1 MKNIL
6 FLALMGLIFASPLA
20 AADEKI
26 YANTEL
32 FTDPF
37 ADTITVEGGS
47 EWDGAYNIKLGGLYQ
62 SVDSGEAR
70 VSGAVITI
78 GTSLESGIKLKGRAA
93 VTGEG
98 LHGSL
103 YARRNGTISLE
114 AYCDHEYVPTS
125 RAIRRGI
132 DSTGCSLTAETPD
145 NKPLWGALTGDYHD
159 FSDGNR
165 RTMAAL
171 STRYKLSESFAIAH
185 RSRLLDYRLTV
196 PEYFSP
202 DTWHRHQVTLQYFGK
217 YARGSY
223 KLEAGPGLDFING
236 NRAEFGVISGAV
248 FYDYKKASLF
258 ARATH
263 QFGSDY
269 NYSQVSVGAS
279 IPF

>member
-1 MKNIL
+1 MKHIL
-6 FLALMGLIFASPLA
+6 LFAIAALTVASPLA
-20 AADEKI
+20 ATDEKA
-26 YANTEL
+26 YANADL

-37 ADTITVEGGS
+37 ADTLTIEGGG
-47 EWDGAYNIKLGGLYQ
+47 EWDGKFNVKVGGLYQ
-62 SVDSGEAR
+62 SVDSGEER
-70 VSGAVITI
+70 VSGAVVSI
-78 GTSLESGIKLKGRAA
+78 GTSLESGLKLKGRAA
-93 VTGEG
+93 ITNEG

-114 AYCDHEYVPTS
+114 AYCDHEYVATS

-132 DSTGCSLTAETPD
+132 DSTGCSLTAETPHS
-145 NKPLWGALTGDYHD
+145 KPLWAALTGDYHD

-171 STRYKLSESFAIAH
+171 STRYKLSENFAIAH
-185 RSRLLDYRLTV
+185 RSRLLGYKETV

-202 DTWHRHQVTLQYFGK
+202 GKWHRHQVTLQYFGK
-217 YARGSY
+217 YDRGSY

-236 NRAEFGVISGAV
+236 NRAEFGVVGGSV

-263 QFGSDY
+263 QFGSEY
-269 NYSQVSVGAS
+269 NYSQFVVGAS

>member
-1 MKNIL
+1 MKNIIL
-6 FLALMGLIFASPLA
+6 FALASITASAPLA

-26 YANTEL
+26 YANAEL

-37 ADTITVEGGS
+37 ADTITVEGGG
-47 EWDGAYNIKLGGLYQ
+47 EWDGKYNMKLGGLYQ
-62 SVDSGEAR
+62 SVDSGAES
-70 VSGAVITI
+70 VSGAVVTI
-78 GTSLESGIKLKGRAA
+78 GTTLESGLRLKGRIAL
-93 VTGEG
+93 TDEG

-103 YARRNGTISLE
+103 YARRNGMISME
-114 AYCDHEYVPTS
+114 AYCDHEYVATAP
-125 RAIRRGI
+125 AIRRGI

-145 NKPLWGALTGDYHD
+145 SKPLWAALTGDYHD

-171 STRYKLSESFAIAH
+171 STRYRLSESFAIAH
-185 RSRLLDYRLTV
+185 RSRLLGYKFRA

-202 DTWHRHQVTLQYFGK
+202 DKWHRHQVTLQHFGK

-236 NRAEFGVISGAV
+236 NRAEFGVVSGAI
-248 FYDYKKASLF
+248 FYDYKKTSLF

-263 QFGSDY
+263 QFGSSY
-269 NYSQVSVGAS
+269 NYSQFTVGAS

>member
-1 MKNIL
+1 MKNTFL
-6 FLALMGLIFASPLA
+6 FMTAALFVAMPGI
-20 AADEKI
+20 AADEKV
-26 YANTEL
+26 YVSTEL

-37 ADTITVEGGS
+37 ADTVTIEGGG
-47 EWDGAYNIKLGGLYQ
+47 EWDGRFNIKVGGLYQ
-62 SVDSGEAR
+62 SIDSGDAR
-70 VSGAVITI
+70 VAGAVVTI
-78 GTSLESGIKLKGRAA
+78 GTTLESGFKLKGRAS
-93 VTGEG
+93 VTDEG

-103 YARRNGTISLE
+103 YARRNGTISVE
-114 AYCDHEYVPTS
+114 AYCDHEYVATAL
-125 RAIRRGI
+125 AIRRGI
-132 DSTGCSLTAETPD
+132 DSTGCSLSAETSD
-145 NKPLWGALTGDYHD
+145 SKPLWAALTGDYHE

-171 STRYKLSESFAIAH
+171 STRYRLSESFSLAH
-185 RSRLLDYRLTV
+185 RSRLLGYKFRA

-202 DTWHRHQVTLQYFGK
+202 NKWHRHQVTLQYFGK

-223 KLEAGPGLDFING
+223 RLEAGPGLDFING
-236 NRAEFGVISGAV
+236 TRSEFGVVSGAV

-263 QFGSDY
+263 QFGSSY

>member
-1 MKNIL
+1 MKHIL
-6 FLALMGLIFASPLA
+6 LFAIAALTAASPLA
-20 AADEKI
+20 ATDEKV
-26 YANTEL
+26 YANGDL

-37 ADTITVEGGS
+37 ADTLTIEGGG
-47 EWDGAYNIKLGGLYQ
+47 EWDGKFNVKVGGLHQ
-62 SVDSGEAR
+62 SVDSGEER
-70 VSGAVITI
+70 VSGAVVTVA
-78 GTSLESGIKLKGRAA
+78 TSLESGLKLKGRAA
-93 VTGEG
+93 ATNEG

-114 AYCDHEYVPTS
+114 AYCDHEYLATA

-145 NKPLWGALTGDYHD
+145 SKPLWAALTGDYHD
-159 FSDGNR
+159 YSDGNR

-185 RSRLLDYRLTV
+185 RSRLLGYKQTV

-202 DTWHRHQVTLQYFGK
+202 DKWHRHQVTLQYFGK
-217 YARGSY
+217 YDRGSY

-236 NRAEFGVISGAV
+236 NRAEFGVVGGSI

-263 QFGSDY
+263 QFGSEY
-269 NYSQVSVGAS
+269 NYSQIAVGVS